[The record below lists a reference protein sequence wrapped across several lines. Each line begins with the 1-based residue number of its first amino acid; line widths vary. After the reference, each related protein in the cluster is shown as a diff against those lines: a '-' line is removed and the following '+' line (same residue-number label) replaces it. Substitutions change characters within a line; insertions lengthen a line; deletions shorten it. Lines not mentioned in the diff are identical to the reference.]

1 MSKIFITGIG
11 VISAIGNSVAEN
23 HEALKA
29 GVCGIKKELDL
40 FPSKYKGL
48 MPFGQVPI
56 SNESLQNKLQVKEPG
71 VTRTSM
77 LALHAFNEAVRCSG
91 ITADDISSPETALI
105 GANTVGGMCL
115 TDELYHDANTSE
127 AGSEYTHSYDCAS
140 VNLFLQKHNKMQ
152 GVINTINTAC
162 SSSAN
167 AIMYGAML
175 MQHGFAKRAIVGGTD
190 SLAKFTINGFNAL
203 HILSSDLCTPFDE
216 SRKGLN
222 LGEGAAFLVLEK
234 EEDLNGKKV
243 YAELTGY
250 CNANDAYHPS
260 SLSDEGDGPYLAMQG
275 ALKIADLTADKI
287 DFINAHGT
295 ATENNDEVESRAM
308 VRLFGTPPVFAST
321 KGNIGHTLG
330 AAGAIEAVYSILSLL
345 NQEVYP
351 SLHFKN
357 AISSTGLIPVL
368 EYKQMPV
375 NHVMSNSF
383 GFGGNCSSLIFS
395 KA

>member
-1 MSKIFITGIG
+1 MG
-11 VISAIGNSVAEN
+11 VISAIGNSVAQN

-29 GVCGIKKELDL
+29 ATCGIQYKLDL
-40 FPSKYKGL
+40 FPSKYAGL
-48 MPFGQVPI
+48 LPFGQVPF
-56 SNESLQNKLQVKEPG
+56 SNDDLLKTLQVTDTG
-71 VTRTSM
+71 VTRTSL
-77 LALHAFNEAVRCSG
+77 LALYALNEALANSG
-91 ITADDISSPETALI
+91 ISSETIQSFDTALI

-115 TDELYHDANTSE
+115 TDELYNDANQKTD
-127 AGSEYTHSYDCAS
+127 GSDYLGSYDCAS
-140 VNLFLQKHNKMQ
+140 VNMFLQKHFNIN
-152 GVINTINTAC
+152 GIINTINTAC

-175 MQHGFAKRAIVGGTD
+175 MNNGYAKRAIVGGTD

-203 HILSSDLCTPFDE
+203 HILSNEICTPFDE
-216 SRKGLN
+216 GRKGLN
-222 LGEGAAFLVLEK
+222 LGEGAAWLILEK
-234 EEDLNGKKV
+234 EEDIKGRKI

-250 CNANDAYHPS
+250 ANANDAYHPS
-260 SLSDEGDGPYLAMQG
+260 SLSDEGDGPYLSMQG
-275 ALKIADLTADKI
+275 ALKLANLSPDKI

-295 ATENNDEVESRAM
+295 GTENNDQVESRAM
-308 VRLFGTPPVFAST
+308 IRLFETAPAFAST

-345 NQEVYP
+345 HQEVYP
-351 SLHFKN
+351 SLHFKTPI
-357 AISSTGLIPVL
+357 AAAGLTPVTA
-368 EYKQMPV
+368 YKKMPV